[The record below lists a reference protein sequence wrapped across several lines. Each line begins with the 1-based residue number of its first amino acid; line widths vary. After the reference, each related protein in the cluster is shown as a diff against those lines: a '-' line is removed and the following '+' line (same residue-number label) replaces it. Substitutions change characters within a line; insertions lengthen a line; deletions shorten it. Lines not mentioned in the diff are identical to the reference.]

1 MMNSLR
7 ILCLK
12 DNPCVLYRCV
22 YLEKFVCGG
31 MVFGVWK
38 GRDSRH
44 NDLASL
50 IVAI

>member
-12 DNPCVLYRCV
+12 DNTALLYRCV
-22 YLEKFVCGG
+22 YLENCVCGG
-31 MVFGVWK
+31 TGFGVWK